1 MHVCSVCVHVIH
13 ACILTNFLS
22 EPKHTFPFQMFSPCQ
37 GLLSCAFISCAVQTT
52 SDTHTQGYKGAL
64 HNAHLETVMSASGN
78 ASTCIK
84 QQTCQPLGGH
94 SIWAA
99 APPLPPTADSS
110 PSQLP
115 IIMLLAPVDSDSL
128 FRSASVVSIYNKLQ
142 LDRHTLHVST
152 GAWVKA

>member
-1 MHVCSVCVHVIH
+1 MPFCASSSVPLKPYLV
-13 ACILTNFLS
+13 
-22 EPKHTFPFQMFSPCQ
+22 P
-37 GLLSCAFISCAVQTT
+37 
-52 SDTHTQGYKGAL
+52 QGYKGAL
-64 HNAHLETVMSASGN
+64 HNAHLETIMSSSGN

-99 APPLPPTADSS
+99 APPLPPNADSS

-128 FRSASVVSIYNKLQ
+128 FRSATVVSIRNKLQ
-142 LDRHTLHVST
+142 LHCHTSHT
-152 GAWVKA
+152 CMHG